1 MCGVAGFLCASARQ
15 TDDELREQTAA
26 MIAPMAPRGP
36 DAEGVWTD
44 AAAGIAL
51 GHRRLAILD
60 LSPAGRQPM
69 TSACGRYVIVYNGEI
84 YNHLDLRP
92 ELESRGCHFRGHS
105 DTETLIEAI
114 AQWGLEETLRRS
126 IGMFAF
132 ALWDRKE
139 RRLTLVRDRL
149 GIKPLYYGW
158 CGDTF
163 FFASELKP
171 LRAHPDFQAD
181 IDREALSLLLRHNY
195 VPAPHSIYR
204 GIRKLLPGTRL
215 TVRADD
221 RGRLPEPSPYW
232 TLEEAVRRGRENPF
246 RGSARDA
253 IDELESLLADAVKIR
268 MISDVPL
275 GAFLSGGV
283 DSSTIV
289 ALMQSASDRPVR
301 TFSIGFHEQRCTTKR
316 RTQRRLPSI
325 SARITS
331 STT

>member
-1 MCGVAGFLCASARQ
+1 MCGVAGFLCTSARKS
-15 TDDELREQTAA
+15 DEELREQAAA
-26 MIAPMAPRGP
+26 MTAPMAPRGP

-60 LSPAGRQPM
+60 LSPAGHQPM
-69 TSACGRYVIVYNGEI
+69 TSACGRYVLVYNGEI

-92 ELESRGCHFRGHS
+92 ELESQGCRFRGHS
-105 DTETLIEAI
+105 DTETLLEAI
-114 AQWGLEETLRRS
+114 ARWGLEPALRRS

-204 GIRKLLPGTRL
+204 GIRKLPPGTQL
-215 TVRADD
+215 TVRPDD
-221 RGRLPEPSPYW
+221 RGRLSEPSSYW

-253 IDELESLLADAVKIR
+253 IDELESLLDHAGSAPPRGALLVFDLDQFKFINDRDGHDAG
-268 MISDVPL
+268 D
-275 GAFLSGGV
+275 
-283 DSSTIV
+283 
-289 ALMQSASDRPVR
+289 
-301 TFSIGFHEQRCTTKR
+301 
-316 RTQRRLPSI
+316 
-325 SARITS
+325 
-331 STT
+331 